1 MPRLPVDLEK
11 VRAEL
16 PRMKRG
22 SLLILVERALE
33 LVPRSKLQELL
44 KGHIKAD
51 APKRADVPKRGDV
64 PKRADAPKQA
74 AKTLVLAEVKRF
86 HSAVVARRYYEGF
99 NVNSKNYREKSPG
112 TLRFIDEFD
121 RIEKLC
127 LKGERQTPPAELR
140 AALELLFDLLEQID
154 NGRPI
159 VFFADEAGAWQVGA
173 DDKALMLLYI
183 RALSKT
189 ADAATYLPCIEAAL
203 KKLGLTHDRKAY
215 IDAAKLAVT
224 DEQRKGLGVKRAG
237 KGAKAKKVG
246 AATARG
252 RRGLTARREH
262 RDRSARADGPRRAL
276 GGRSRVCASAVA
288 GRMRC

>member
-215 IDAAKLAVT
+215 IEAARLAAT
-224 DEQRKGLGVKRAG
+224 DEQRKGLGVMGARA
-237 KGAKAKKVG
+237 KTMASKKVG
-246 AATARG
+246 ATTTRAGATSTRAGATRNKG
-252 RRGLTARREH
+252 RRG
-262 RDRSARADGPRRAL
+262 
-276 GGRSRVCASAVA
+276 
-288 GRMRC
+288 